1 MDAIEEWTQAQRRV
15 IELTRSLSA
24 EQAERQ
30 VPACPDWT
38 VTQLLA
44 HMVGLN
50 ADVLAGDEPE
60 DHNAAWT
67 QRQVDVRAGRDVAA
81 LTAEWEGLT
90 EAMRS
95 WMREHNSRPLNDVVI
110 HEQDLRGAV
119 SRPGARDTAGL
130 AAIRDLMARRFADRV
145 AAAKRAPVLLRSP
158 AWVFATGEGEPGLEL
173 SAPDF
178 DLARALMSRRAAA
191 QLREWTT
198 GGDIEEYLPLFSGLG
213 PLPDSPLPE

>member
-1 MDAIEEWTQAQRRV
+1 MDAIKEWTQAQRRV
-15 IELTRSLSA
+15 IELTRLLSA

-67 QRQVDVRAGRDVAA
+67 QRQVDVRAGRYVAA
-81 LTAEWEGLT
+81 LTAECEGLT

-95 WMREHNSRPLNDVVI
+95 WM
-110 HEQDLRGAV
+110 GAQQPAV
-119 SRPGARDTAGL
+119 QRRNHPRAGPARRRQPTWRAGYGRPGGDPGPDGEAVRGLGCGRQAGARL
-130 AAIRDLMARRFADRV
+130 AV
-145 AAAKRAPVLLRSP
+145 
-158 AWVFATGEGEPGLEL
+158 EPGLGVRHRRGRARAGAVRAGL
-173 SAPDF
+173 RPG
-178 DLARALMSRRAAA
+178 RALMSRRTAA

-213 PLPDSPLPE
+213 PLPDRPLPE